1 MTLPIALPYG
11 LRDVKIIPYADLTAD
26 TFGVEL
32 IDLPN
37 AQTFEFTETE
47 EYTDL
52 RGDDQLVTSH
62 GQGPQMD
69 CSLES
74 GGISMEAYRA
84 INGGSIIETGVTPN
98 QVKRYRKAVTD
109 QRPFFAVVG
118 QAISDSGG
126 DVHTIVY
133 RCRATGDLAGTFTDG
148 EFLIPTA
155 DITGF
160 GCNVDGDLDG
170 EPILGALYDF
180 VQHESITAIGAPA
193 LDTPSVPLLFSLSD
207 ITGPAAGGEVVII
220 NGSGFTGVTDVEFDN
235 VNATDYEVVDS
246 HTIVAITPAH
256 AAGAIAVTVTNGTGE
271 SSAVLTA
278 ANTYTYV

>member
-26 TFGVEL
+26 EFGTEL

-47 EYTDL
+47 DYTDL

-98 QVKRYRKAVTD
+98 QVKRYRKLVTD

-148 EFLIPTA
+148 EFFIPTS

-160 GCNVDGDLDG
+160 GCNVTGDLDG

-180 VQHESITAIGAPA
+180 VQHETITAIGAPA
-193 LDTPSVPLLFSLSD
+193 LDTPSVPLIFSLSD

-220 NGSGFTGVTDVEFDN
+220 NGSGFTNVTDVEFDS

-256 AAGAIAVTVTNGTGE
+256 AAGAAVVQVTNATGE
-271 SSAVLTA
+271 STAVGSA